1 MFVSD
6 EATLDV
12 GFDLALARLA
22 ALTRNG
28 VLTRVSADA
37 YAAGAPAGAPWRSLS
52 CFGDLITRAD
62 RAVLAVRWET
72 SLFPVLD
79 ADLTLTPAGPRDAL
93 LRLVGVYR
101 TRSDEAGQR
110 VATVTIGGFLSRI
123 AATITAAGSH
133 QPGPRSW
140 AEPVLR
146 P

>member
-12 GFDLALARLA
+12 GFGVALAHLA

-37 YAAGAPAGAPWRSLS
+37 YAVGAPAGAPWQALS
-52 CFGDLITRAD
+52 CSGDLITRPE

-79 ADLTLTPAGPRDAL
+79 ADLTLTPAGPRAAL
-93 LRLVGVYR
+93 LQLVGVYR
-101 TRSDEAGQR
+101 THSGKAGQQ
-110 VATVTIGGFLSRI
+110 VATVTIGSFLSRI
-123 AATITAAGSH
+123 AETIMAAAAG
-133 QPGPRSW
+133 
-140 AEPVLR
+140 
-146 P
+146 